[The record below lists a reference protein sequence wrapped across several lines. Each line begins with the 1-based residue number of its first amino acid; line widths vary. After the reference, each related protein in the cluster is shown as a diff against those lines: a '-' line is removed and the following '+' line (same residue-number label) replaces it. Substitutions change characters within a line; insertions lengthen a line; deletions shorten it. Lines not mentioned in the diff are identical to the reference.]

1 MFWCFVASVA
11 DFVAK
16 TGSNYSDQFKNL
28 EKLVTDVDKE
38 IILQLYGSSKPAR
51 WFPYRLV

>member
-16 TGSNYSDQFKNL
+16 NGSNYSDQFKNL

-51 WFPYRLV
+51 